1 MNFIARR
8 FLSQINSMR
17 YLILVI
23 ISASIVLSSC
33 GGIIRSYIR
42 KDKNNTPTDYG
53 NSAVLVIK
61 HKKKYNKN
69 LESAFVKNYKGEYLL
84 IDLKDTS
91 QYTDTDKYRYIFDNN
106 VEISRGSGPIGSST
120 PTTSSMSFYLVDRKT
135 RARYSTE
142 ISSGAYT
149 VVLNAYVKKLDDAR
163 LKNQH

>member
-1 MNFIARR
+1 MKHLTI
-8 FLSQINSMR
+8 LLVGLL
-17 YLILVI
+17 LII
-23 ISASIVLSSC
+23 SSC

-42 KDKNNTPTDYG
+42 KDKNNTPADYG
-53 NSAVLVIK
+53 NSTVLVIK
-61 HKKKYNKN
+61 HKKKYTKN

-91 QYTDTDKYRYIFDNN
+91 QYADTDKYRYIFDNN
-106 VEISRGSGPIGSST
+106 VEINRGSGAIGSGT

-135 RARYSTE
+135 KARYSTE

-149 VVLNAYVKKLDDAR
+149 VVLNAYVKKLEDTR